1 LTASTRQ
8 RRASRATRRRR
19 GSAAPR
25 APRKSKRTG
34 RFWRLGFALASIIAC
49 AWTAL
54 FGWGLLPTSAREVGP
69 RLVGVVGDD
78 RRALVRALS
87 DAGLVDAPFLMLAY
101 SALVQPL
108 APVAARDHWLGGGR
122 TPRQLLALLG
132 ERGGEVGW
140 VALPEGRTSFELAE
154 RLERAGICEGRAFLR
169 SLRDPTV
176 LREFGIEAESGEG
189 YLFPESHQLRVDE
202 RPERVARRFLREGRR
217 RLSEIERRFP
227 LLDEHRALG
236 LGWREIVIL
245 ASVVERE
252 TARPAE
258 RSRIARVFLNR
269 LAAPK
274 GETGGRLESDPTAL
288 YGCLALGESAPP
300 TCGAGGLVT
309 PALLKDE
316 RNPYSTY
323 RHAGLPPGPI
333 GNPGEAALIAVLRP
347 AEGDELYFV
356 ADGEGNHHFSRTFA
370 EHRQS
375 VERLKALRRATS
387 GQALP
392 Q

>member
-1 LTASTRQ
+1 MR
-8 RRASRATRRRR
+8 
-19 GSAAPR
+19 
-25 APRKSKRTG
+25 
-34 RFWRLGFALASIIAC
+34 ALA
-49 AWTAL
+49 
-54 FGWGLLPTSAREVGP
+54 
-69 RLVGVVGDD
+69 
-78 RRALVRALS
+78 
-87 DAGLVDAPFLMLAY
+87 DAGLLDAPLLMLAY
-101 SALVQPL
+101 STLVQPL
-108 APVAARDHWLGGGR
+108 APVTARDHWLGGGR

-132 ERGGEVGW
+132 ERSGEVGW

-154 RLERAGICEGRAFLR
+154 RLERAGICEGQAFLQ
-169 SLRDPTV
+169 SLRDPLL

-189 YLFPESHQLRVDE
+189 YLFPESHQLRVNE
-202 RPERVARRFLREGRR
+202 RPERVVRRFLREGRR
-217 RLSEIERRFP
+217 RLSEIEHRFP

-236 LGWREIVIL
+236 LGGREIVIL

-288 YGCLALGESAPP
+288 YGCLALGEAAPP
-300 TCGAGGLVT
+300 TCGADGLVT

-333 GNPGEAALIAVLRP
+333 GNPGEAAIIAVLRP

-356 ADGEGNHHFSRTFA
+356 ADGEGNHHFSRTFT
-370 EHRQS
+370 EHQQS
-375 VERLKALRRATS
+375 VERLKALRRKAR
-387 GQALP
+387 GQPLS